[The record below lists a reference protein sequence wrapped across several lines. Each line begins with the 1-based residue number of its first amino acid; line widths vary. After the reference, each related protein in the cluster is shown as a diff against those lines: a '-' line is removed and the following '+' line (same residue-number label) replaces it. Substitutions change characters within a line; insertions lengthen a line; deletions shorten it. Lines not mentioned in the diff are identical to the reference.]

1 MFYTYVYQLPM
12 VEGNLELTKGN
23 RIVYTCGSIR
33 RAKADDWGNR
43 AFVLTDTVRDVTYRV
58 TKEGMLVEYRDG
70 PYFVRNPEVLKH
82 TPFAVTGD
90 EAEINSFL
98 LLCNKMTEE
107 HNHRKSFRARLRYFT
122 REPVGKII
130 IAGAI
135 IYAIVTVIVLG
146 LG

>member
-12 VEGNLELTKGN
+12 VEGNLELN
-23 RIVYTCGSIR
+23 RGDRLEYTCGSIR
-33 RAKADDWGNR
+33 RSKADDWGNR
-43 AFVLTDTVRDVTYRV
+43 AFVLTDTVREVTYRV
-58 TKEGMLVEYRDG
+58 TKEGMLVEYHDG
-70 PYFVRNPEVLKH
+70 PYFVRNPKVLKH

-98 LLCNKMTEE
+98 LLCERMSAE
-107 HNHRKSFRARLRYFT
+107 HKYRKSFRNRLRYFT

-135 IYAIVTVIVLG
+135 IYAIATVVVLVLG
-146 LG
+146 

>member
-12 VEGNLELTKGN
+12 VEGNLELSRGD
-23 RIVYTCGSIR
+23 RLEYTCGSIR
-33 RAKADDWGNR
+33 RAKADDRGNR
-43 AFVLTDTVRDVTYRV
+43 AFVLIDTIREVTYRV
-58 TKEGMLVEYRDG
+58 TKEGMIVEYHDG
-70 PYFVRNPEVLKH
+70 QYFVKNPEVLKH

-90 EAEINSFL
+90 AAEINSFL
-98 LLCNKMTEE
+98 LLCERMTAE
-107 HNHRKSFRARLRYFT
+107 HKHRKSFRARLRYFA

-135 IYAIVTVIVLG
+135 IYAIATAIVLV